1 MESNVTYLYSNPQ
14 PISGNVGVLNQNR
27 IVSNTNP
34 LPVTLGSNT
43 IAINGNVNIPGNIQ
57 VYSSPEDPVHVHLTE
72 VGTYGNLTTFVP
84 ISGVVYLGSNT
95 LASLANVNANI
106 TNSSIAVTQS
116 GAWTV
121 GISNANVAV
130 SQYGPWNVGI
140 LGVPTVDIR
149 SFPGNATVN
158 VTGNVG
164 LLNGY
169 ANVNISNIPTVTLSS
184 NSVTVSGN
192 IAGINSL
199 PPVTLA
205 SNNVTVSG
213 NIGVLTNGALVS
225 NTNPFATNIVGNVN
239 IGTMP
244 QTNVYILNSNVAAAN
259 VVYGDSSQVS
269 ASGRLRVEVA
279 GQQWWYVPS
288 VDKDGDLRITE
299 KFVGSNATSTFVQNL
314 ASVKM
319 TSGLTYDS
327 NVSLT
332 GSAIRMSRRR
342 HKTRPN
348 ITHEWT
354 GVINWDGKQTSVT
367 KRVGMFTNFNGV
379 FFEVDGTDLYAVVR
393 RRLTD
398 GTLVENRIQRTS
410 FNGDKLDGTGPSGE
424 NWTTS
429 ISGNVTSI
437 TSQAN
442 VAITGDGTVYNVTWQ
457 LPAGEETRFTV
468 GTKVTTTGITPST
481 LNGVSMIAS
490 VDTLNHRIT
499 TTYVNWPGNYVSA
512 AGATM
517 TNTPFHSTNTYW
529 FDFIGSRTNRIRFG
543 KYTNA
548 GKIVLH
554 NYIDNL
560 LGTQFVDA
568 PALPDRKEVI
578 NTGIPTYMP
587 SMTVA
592 GSGVGIET
600 TSEIV
605 PGFGVALSTV
615 PVAYNKSLTEEY
627 AVLGIGLRYG
637 EPYQRADLQVTTI
650 NLVDISNVNVQQY
663 PVLQWRLVLNPTLT
677 GTIPS
682 SINIGKASQM
692 WDYATGVT
700 ASGGIDLTGGFLIGS
715 STLDVTTALN
725 FLNVGS
731 NIDYTDSD
739 KVVLVVK
746 LLSGGSSNSSIIS
759 AINFFED
766 L

>member
-1 MESNVTYLYSNPQ
+1 
-14 PISGNVGVLNQNR
+14 
-27 IVSNTNP
+27 
-34 LPVTLGSNT
+34 
-43 IAINGNVNIPGNIQ
+43 
-57 VYSSPEDPVHVHLTE
+57 
-72 VGTYGNLTTFVP
+72 
-84 ISGVVYLGSNT
+84 
-95 LASLANVNANI
+95 
-106 TNSSIAVTQS
+106 
-116 GAWTV
+116 
-121 GISNANVAV
+121 
-130 SQYGPWNVGI
+130 
-140 LGVPTVDIR
+140 
-149 SFPGNATVN
+149 
-158 VTGNVG
+158 
-164 LLNGY
+164 
-169 ANVNISNIPTVTLSS
+169 
-184 NSVTVSGN
+184 
-192 IAGINSL
+192 
-199 PPVTLA
+199 
-205 SNNVTVSG
+205 
-213 NIGVLTNGALVS
+213 
-225 NTNPFATNIVGNVN
+225 
-239 IGTMP
+239 
-244 QTNVYILNSNVAAAN
+244 
-259 VVYGDSSQVS
+259 
-269 ASGRLRVEVA
+269 
-279 GQQWWYVPS
+279 
-288 VDKDGDLRITE
+288 
-299 KFVGSNATSTFVQNL
+299 
-314 ASVKM
+314 M

-367 KRVGMFTNFNGV
+367 KRVGMFTSFNGV

-398 GTLVENRIQRTS
+398 GTLVENRVPRTS

-429 ISGNVTSI
+429 ITGNVTSI

-442 VAITGDGTVYNVTWQ
+442 VAIAGDGTVYNVTWQ
-457 LPAGEETRFTV
+457 LPAGEETRFAV
-468 GTKVTTTGITPST
+468 GTKVTTIGITPST
-481 LNGVSMIAS
+481 LNGVSIIAS
-490 VDTLNHRIT
+490 IDTLNHRIT

-568 PALPDRKEVI
+568 PALPDRKEII
-578 NTGIPTYMP
+578 NTGVPTFMP

-592 GSGVGIET
+592 GSGIGIET
-600 TSEIV
+600 VSEIV

-700 ASGGIDLTGGFLIGS
+700 VSGGIDLTGGFLIGS
-715 STLDVTTALN
+715 STLDVSTALN

-731 NIDYTDSD
+731 NVDYTDSD